1 MEGDTRKL
9 AEMGL
14 IEDKIDDPWGG
25 STIRDKVQTDI
36 VNSQSISRLS
46 IEN

>member
-14 IEDKIDDPWGG
+14 IEDRIDAPWEA
-25 STIRDKVQTDI
+25 SIIRDKVQTDI
-36 VNSQSISRLS
+36 VNSQSVSRLG